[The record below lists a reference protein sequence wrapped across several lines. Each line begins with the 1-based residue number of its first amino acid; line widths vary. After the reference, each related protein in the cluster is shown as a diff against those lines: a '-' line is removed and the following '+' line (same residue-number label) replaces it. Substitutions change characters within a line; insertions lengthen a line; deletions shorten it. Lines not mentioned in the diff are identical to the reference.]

1 MQDTLN
7 IIKKFIP
14 KKIFTFFQPAYHYL
28 IILIG
33 TIIYRF
39 PSKKIHI
46 IGITGTKGKSTTTE
60 IMNSILEAAGY
71 KTALSN
77 TIRFKIGDESKANK
91 YKMSMPGRFFMQK
104 FLYQAVKEGCSH
116 AVIEITSEGSKQ
128 FRHKFIDLDAFIF
141 TNLSPEHIESHGSY
155 EKYRQAKLNIA
166 DNLDNKS
173 KKNTILVANKD
184 DIESELFLEKKA
196 DKKITYSLSDVKPFN
211 IDDDGIEMRFN
222 KTTFYS
228 KLNGEFNI
236 YNILAAATLANEL
249 GIPHETIKKGVE
261 NLDVV
266 KGRVQ
271 KVDAGQEFD
280 VIVDYAHTADSLE
293 KLYKAFPN
301 KKKVCVLGN
310 TGGGRDKWKRPE
322 MAKIAEKY
330 CEEIIL
336 TNEDPYD
343 EDPKKIIKEM
353 SSAISDSK
361 KPIHEILDRRI
372 AINTAIEKAK
382 KIGKNSVV
390 LISGKGTDPYIMEA
404 NNKKTPWSDF
414 EVAKEEIKKVTK
426 TN

>member
-141 TNLSPEHIESHGSY
+141 TNLSPEHIESTDQ
-155 EKYRQAKLNIA
+155 K
-166 DNLDNKS
+166 
-173 KKNTILVANKD
+173 KKND
-184 DIESELFLEKKA
+184 Q
-196 DKKITYSLSDVKPFN
+196 
-211 IDDDGIEMRFN
+211 
-222 KTTFYS
+222 
-228 KLNGEFNI
+228 
-236 YNILAAATLANEL
+236 
-249 GIPHETIKKGVE
+249 
-261 NLDVV
+261 
-266 KGRVQ
+266 Q
-271 KVDAGQEFD
+271 K
-280 VIVDYAHTADSLE
+280 
-293 KLYKAFPN
+293 
-301 KKKVCVLGN
+301 
-310 TGGGRDKWKRPE
+310 
-322 MAKIAEKY
+322 
-330 CEEIIL
+330 
-336 TNEDPYD
+336 
-343 EDPKKIIKEM
+343 
-353 SSAISDSK
+353 
-361 KPIHEILDRRI
+361 
-372 AINTAIEKAK
+372 
-382 KIGKNSVV
+382 
-390 LISGKGTDPYIMEA
+390 
-404 NNKKTPWSDF
+404 
-414 EVAKEEIKKVTK
+414 
-426 TN
+426 